1 LYDQEPRVTAKEGP
15 PMADDERRDA
25 TAVLTPA
32 RATAMAHPI
41 TVSVRE
47 TWWNWFPNER
57 IEDGI
62 TLDEFLDE
70 LAGAGIPQV
79 TADRL
84 ASWQKIG
91 VIPFPIRR
99 WHNGATRALFP
110 RRAISVIAELV
121 LLQHSGSALQ
131 EISARLRGAAALTS
145 YANPD
150 ELRDKLTDLADRHQE
165 RTGRRMAS
173 VEIRFTDVNGREEAH
188 AYGVRFDHSGSDPTI

>member
-1 LYDQEPRVTAKEGP
+1 MTAKEGP

-25 TAVLTPA
+25 TVVLTPA
-32 RATAMAHPI
+32 RATVTAHPV

-84 ASWQKIG
+84 ASWQKVG

-121 LLQHSGSALQ
+121 LLQGAGYSLQ
-131 EISARLRGAAALTS
+131 EIGPRLRGAASLT
-145 YANPD
+145 YYPD
-150 ELRDKLTDLADRHQE
+150 HHELRDKLTDLADRHGDV
-165 RTGRRMAS
+165 TGRRMAS